1 MNYFVFIIVL
11 FITVSVQAADSVPT
25 PGRKQLSLQTLK
37 SAAEHEKVEQKKI
50 ETEIKQTEKS
60 LQNLREKLVT
70 TAKEEQKIS
79 GNLQT
84 LEKKKETLSLQEQ
97 LLTTKLSE
105 NKDKIAFLVTSLSKM
120 QLKPNALYLFEERE
134 HQKQVLINA
143 SFKHMVPDIIDEAK
157 AVQKDLQ
164 TLDSLRKSLG
174 QKEKQIEIE
183 QKKLAGNQSQL
194 EKLITQRTSTYNENK
209 ERLAESKKQ
218 AALFAS
224 QAKTME
230 DLLAKLQTTK
240 PTLSKKPHYTEKLPV
255 IGNKRLPVAGVL
267 KVGYGSSNDIGA
279 KSQGIEI
286 SAATGI
292 TAVAPMGGRIRFIG
306 SFKTYKNLMIIE
318 HANEYHSLISGL
330 ENISVELGQ
339 SVLAGEPL
347 GVIGDSQTGS
357 SVLYYEL
364 RYKGHPVDP
373 LK

>member
-1 MNYFVFIIVL
+1 MRHFTFIIVFL
-11 FITVSVQAADSVPT
+11 FSVSVQAADPVPT
-25 PGRKQLSLQTLK
+25 PERKQLSLQTLK
-37 SAAEHEKVEQKKI
+37 SAAEHEKSQQKKL

-60 LQNLREKLVT
+60 LKNLREKLVT
-70 TAKEEQKIS
+70 TAKEERKIS
-79 GNLQT
+79 NNLQD
-84 LEKKKETLSLQEQ
+84 LENKKETLSLQEKV
-97 LLTTKLSE
+97 LTQKLGN
-105 NKDKIAFLVTSLSKM
+105 NKERIAFLVTSLSKM
-120 QLKPNALYLFEERE
+120 QLKPNALYLFAEEQ

-157 AVQKDLQ
+157 AVQKDLE
-164 TLDSLRKSLG
+164 TLNSVKKSLT

-183 QKKLAGNQSQL
+183 QEKLAGNQSQL
-194 EKLITQRTSTYNENK
+194 KKLIAQRKSIYTENK
-209 ERLAESKKQ
+209 ERLAASKKQ

-240 PTLSKKPHYTEKLPV
+240 PTLSRKPQYTEKLPAR
-255 IGNKRLPVAGVL
+255 GQKRLPVAGAI
-267 KVGYGSSNDIGA
+267 KVSYGGNNDIGA
-279 KSQGIEI
+279 KSQGVEI
-286 SAATGI
+286 AARQGT

-318 HANEYHSLISGL
+318 HENGYHSLISGL

-347 GVIGDSQTGS
+347 GVIGDSQTNS